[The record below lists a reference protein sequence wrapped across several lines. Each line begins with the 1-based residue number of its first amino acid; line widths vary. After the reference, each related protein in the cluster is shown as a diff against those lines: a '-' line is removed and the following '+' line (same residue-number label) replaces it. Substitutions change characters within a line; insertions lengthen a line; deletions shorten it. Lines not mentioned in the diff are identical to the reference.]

1 LTHWDE
7 LIIVAVI
14 GVVVAVIGFGAARWR
29 RADLNNLEEW
39 GLAGRGFGAIVTWFL
54 LGGDLYT
61 AYTFVAVPGVVFGLG
76 AYGLFA
82 LPYTIL
88 IYPLVFLTM
97 PRLWQVSRNKGY
109 ITGSD
114 YVRDRFDSRFFALL
128 IALTGILA
136 TMPYI
141 ALQIFGIK
149 VVLANM
155 GISPEIAL
163 VVAFLVLAVFTYVS
177 GLRAPALI
185 AVVKDVL
192 IWLVVIVA
200 IVYIPY
206 KLGGFGSIFNKVE
219 HANTLL
225 PVAKRKPDVIQ
236 PSLFNAYSSIALGS
250 ALALFLYPHSLVGV
264 FSAKGQRTIKR
275 NASFLPA
282 YSFMLGL
289 IGLLGFMAIA
299 AGIKPTAE
307 FGNNS
312 AIADLFQKMFP
323 SWFTGVAFAAIAV
336 GALVPAAVMS
346 IAAAN
351 LFSRNIW
358 REFIHPA
365 MSRREEATVSKVVSL
380 LVKVAALIFI
390 LVLPTTDIINYQTA
404 GGVWMINAL
413 PALIV
418 ALYIKRLNVWA
429 MVAGWAA
436 GMGVGT
442 WALIQEKFVSSLHDF
457 GWGGKIYIGFVAILV
472 NLVVVAVGSLV
483 AAAVGQST
491 VGKLNEADYREPS
504 PADTQRQPLL
514 TPLSPPLTG
523 GTTT

>member
-1 LTHWDE
+1 MTHWDE
-7 LIIVAVI
+7 LIIVIAI
-14 GVVVAVIGFGAARWR
+14 GVVVSVIGFGASRWR
-29 RADLNNLEEW
+29 RADLDHLEEW
-39 GLAGRGFGAIVTWFL
+39 GLAGRRFGTIVTWFL

-61 AYTFVAVPGVVFGLG
+61 AYTFVAVPGVVFALG

-82 LPYTIL
+82 LPYTII

-128 IALTGILA
+128 IALTGIVA

-149 VVLANM
+149 LVLANI
-155 GISPEIAL
+155 GISPEVAL
-163 VVAFLVLAVFTYVS
+163 VIAFVVLAVFTYVS

-185 AVVKDVL
+185 AIVKDGL

-200 IVYIPY
+200 VIYIPY
-206 KLGGFGSIFNKVE
+206 KLGGFGAIFHKVE
-219 HANTLL
+219 QAAAIAPKLK
-225 PVAKRKPDVIQ
+225 AKPDVLQ

-250 ALALFLYPHSLVGV
+250 ALALFLYPHSLTGV
-264 FSAKGQRTIKR
+264 FSASGQRVIRR

-282 YSFMLGL
+282 YSFLLGL
-289 IGLLGFMAIA
+289 IGLFGFMAIA
-299 AGIKPTAE
+299 AGVKPSKA

-312 AIADLFQKMFP
+312 AIADLFQNMFP

-336 GALVPAAVMS
+336 GALVPAAIMS

-358 REFIHPA
+358 REYIHPA
-365 MSRREEATVSKVVSL
+365 MSRREEANVSKVVSL
-380 LVKVAALIFI
+380 LVKVGALAFV
-390 LVLPTTDIINYQTA
+390 LALPTTDIINYQTA

-413 PALIV
+413 PALV
-418 ALYIKRLNVWA
+418 VSLYVKRLNVWA
-429 MVAGWAA
+429 LVAGWAG
-436 GMGVGT
+436 GMGLGT
-442 WALIQEKFVSSLHDF
+442 YALFQEKFATSLHDF
-457 GWGGKIYIGFVAILV
+457 GFGGKIYIGFAAIIV
-472 NLVVVAVGSLV
+472 NLVIV
-483 AAAVGQST
+483 AAGSAIAAVAGKST
-491 VGKLNEADYREPS
+491 AGNLSEADYRP
-504 PADTQRQPLL
+504 PAAGDAQR
-514 TPLSPPLTG
+514 TEAVPPLTPPLLPG
-523 GTTT
+523 SA

>member
-1 LTHWDE
+1 MTHWDE
-7 LIIVAVI
+7 LIIVGVI
-14 GVVVAVIGFGAARWR
+14 GVLVAVIGFGAARWR
-29 RADLNNLEEW
+29 RADLNHLEQW
-39 GLAGRGFGAIVTWFL
+39 GLAGRGFGTIVTWFL

-61 AYTFVAVPGVVFGLG
+61 AYTFVAVPGLVFAVG

-82 LPYTIL
+82 LPYTII

-114 YVRDRFDSRFFALL
+114 YVKDRFNSRFFALL

-141 ALQIFGIK
+141 ALQIYGIK

-155 GISPEIAL
+155 GISPEVAL
-163 VVAFLVLAVFTYVS
+163 VVAFVVLALFTYYS

-185 AVVKDVL
+185 AVVKDAL

-200 IVYIPY
+200 IIYIPY
-206 KLGGFGSIFNKVE
+206 KLGGFGSIFSKVE

-225 PVAKRKPDVIQ
+225 PVTKRKPDVLS
-236 PSLFNAYSSIALGS
+236 PTMFNAYASIALGS

-264 FSAKGQRTIKR
+264 FSAKSQRTIRR

-282 YSFMLGL
+282 YSFMLGM

-299 AGIKPTAE
+299 AGVKPTKE

-323 SWFTGVAFAAIAV
+323 SWFTGVGFAAIAV

-358 REFIHPA
+358 REYIHPA

-380 LVKVAALIFI
+380 LVKVAALVFI
-390 LVLPTTDIINYQTA
+390 LVLPTTDILNYQTA

-418 ALYIKRLNVWA
+418 ALYVRRLNVWA
-429 MVAGWAA
+429 MVLGWAA

-442 WALIQEKFVSSLHDF
+442 WALVQEKFLTSLHDF
-457 GWGGKIYIGFVAILV
+457 GWGGKIYIGFVAIV
-472 NLVVVAVGSLV
+472 ANLVVVALGSLL
-483 AAAVGQST
+483 AAAVGRST
-491 VGKLNEADYREPS
+491 RGNLEEADYRQPRAAE
-504 PADTQRQPLL
+504 AQRQPVLN
-514 TPLSPPLTG
+514 PLSPPLTG

>member
-1 LTHWDE
+1 VTTHWDE
-7 LIIVAVI
+7 LAIVIAL
-14 GVVVAVIGFGAARWR
+14 GVLVAVIGFLASRWR
-29 RADLNNLEEW
+29 RADLNHLEEW
-39 GLAGRGFGAIVTWFL
+39 GLAGRSFGTIVTWFL

-61 AYTFVAVPGVVFGLG
+61 AYTFVAVPGVVFALG

-109 ITGSD
+109 VTGSD
-114 YVRDRFDSRFFALL
+114 FVKDRFDSRFFALL
-128 IALTGILA
+128 IALTGIVA

-149 VVLANM
+149 VVLANI

-163 VVAFLVLAVFTYVS
+163 VVAFAVLAIFTYVS

-185 AVVKDVL
+185 AIVKDGL

-200 IVYIPY
+200 VIYIPY
-206 KLGGFGSIFNKVE
+206 KLGGFGNIFHKVE
-219 HANTLL
+219 QAATAAA
-225 PVAKRKPDVIQ
+225 PGKAKPDVLQ

-250 ALALFLYPHSLVGV
+250 ALALFLYPHSLTGV
-264 FSAKGQRTIKR
+264 FSSSGQRVIRR

-289 IGLLGFMAIA
+289 IGLFGFMAIA
-299 AGIKPTAE
+299 AGVKPTKE
-307 FGNNS
+307 FGNNG
-312 AIADLFQKMFP
+312 AIADLFQQMFP
-323 SWFTGVAFAAIAV
+323 SWFTGVAFAAIAI

-358 REFIHPA
+358 GEYIRPA
-365 MSRREEATVSKVVSL
+365 MTRREEATVSKVVSL
-380 LVKVAALIFI
+380 LVKVGALLFI
-390 LVLPTTDIINYQTA
+390 LALPTTDIINFQTA

-413 PALIV
+413 PALII
-418 ALYIKRLNVWA
+418 ALYIRRLHTWA

-436 GMGVGT
+436 GMALGT
-442 WALIQEKFVSSLHDF
+442 YALIVEKFTTSLHDF
-457 GWGGKIYIGFVAILV
+457 GYGGKVYIGFAAIIV
-472 NLVVVAVGSLV
+472 NVLVVGIGSLL
-483 AAAVGQST
+483 AALLGRPTPSRIE
-491 VGKLNEADYREPS
+491 KSDYAPHD
-504 PADTQRQPLL
+504 PADDRRTG
-514 TPLSPPLTG
+514 SVPPLTPPIPAG
-523 GTTT
+523 SS

>member
-1 LTHWDE
+1 MTHWDE
-7 LIIVAVI
+7 LIIVIAI
-14 GVVVAVIGFGAARWR
+14 GVLVTIIGFGASRWR
-29 RADLNNLEEW
+29 KADLNHIEEW
-39 GLAGRGFGAIVTWFL
+39 GLAGRSFGTIVTWFL

-61 AYTFVAVPGVVFGLG
+61 AYTFVAVPGVVFALG

-82 LPYTIL
+82 LPYTI
-88 IYPLVFLTM
+88 IVYPLVFLTM

-114 YVRDRFDSRFFALL
+114 YVKDRFDSRFFALL
-128 IALTGILA
+128 IALTGIVA

-149 VVLANM
+149 LVLANI
-155 GISPEIAL
+155 GISPEAAL
-163 VVAFLVLAVFTYVS
+163 VIAFVVLAIFTYVS

-185 AVVKDVL
+185 AVVKDGL

-200 IVYIPY
+200 VIYIPY
-206 KLGGFGSIFNKVE
+206 KLGGFGNIFHKVE
-219 HANTLL
+219 QVTAAA
-225 PVAKRKPDVIQ
+225 PVGKGKPDVL
-236 PSLFNAYSSIALGS
+236 PASLFNAYSSIALGS
-250 ALALFLYPHSLVGV
+250 ALALFLYPHSLTGV
-264 FSAKGQRTIKR
+264 FSAKSQRTIKR

-282 YSFMLGL
+282 YTFLLGL

-299 AGIKPTAE
+299 AGIKPSKA

-336 GALVPAAVMS
+336 GALVPAAVMA

-358 REFIHPA
+358 REYVHPA

-380 LVKVAALIFI
+380 LVKVGALAFV
-390 LVLPTTDIINYQTA
+390 LALPTTDIINYQTA

-413 PALIV
+413 PALVV
-418 ALYIKRLNVWA
+418 ALYVKRLNVWA
-429 MVAGWAA
+429 MVAGWAG
-436 GMGVGT
+436 GMGLGT
-442 WALIQEKFVSSLHDF
+442 YALVQEKFLSSLHDF
-457 GWGGKIYIGFVAILV
+457 GFGGKIYIGFAAIIV
-472 NLVVVAVGSLV
+472 NLVVVGAGSLV

-491 VGKLNEADYREPS
+491 PGKLSEADYRVPGLGEAQR
-504 PADTQRQPLL
+504 PALVQPMA
-514 TPLSPPLTG
+514 PPLAG
-523 GTTT
+523 GT

>member
-1 LTHWDE
+1 VTHWDE
-7 LIIVAVI
+7 LIIVIVL
-14 GVVVAVIGFGAARWR
+14 GVVVAIIGFGASRWR
-29 RADLNNLEEW
+29 SADLNHLEEW
-39 GLAGRGFGAIVTWFL
+39 GLAGRSFGTVVSWFL

-97 PRLWQVSRNKGY
+97 PKLWQVSRNKGY

-114 YVRDRFDSRFFALL
+114 FVKDRFDSRFFALL
-128 IALTGILA
+128 IALTGIVA

-149 VVLANM
+149 LVLANI
-155 GISPEIAL
+155 GISPEVAL
-163 VVAFLVLAVFTYVS
+163 VVAFAVLAVFTYVS

-185 AVVKDVL
+185 AIVKDAL

-200 IVYIPY
+200 IIYIPY
-206 KLGGFGSIFNKVE
+206 KLGGFGSIFHAVE
-219 HANTLL
+219 KASKAA
-225 PVAKRKPDVIQ
+225 PVAKGRPDVLQ

-250 ALALFLYPHSLVGV
+250 ALALFLYPHSLTGV
-264 FSAKGQRTIKR
+264 FSSSSQRVIKR

-282 YSFMLGL
+282 YSFLLGL

-299 AGIKPTAE
+299 AGVKPTAQ
-307 FGNNS
+307 FGNNG

-323 SWFTGVAFAAIAV
+323 SWFTGVAFAAIAI

-358 REFIHPA
+358 REYVHPA

-380 LVKVAALIFI
+380 LVKVGALLFI
-390 LVLPTTDIINYQTA
+390 LALPTTDIINFQTA

-418 ALYIKRLNVWA
+418 ALYVKRLNVWA
-429 MVAGWAA
+429 MVAGWAG

-442 WALIQEKFVSSLHDF
+442 WALIQEKFTSSLHDF
-457 GWGGKIYIGFVAILV
+457 GFGGKIYIGFVAIIL
-472 NLVVVAVGSLV
+472 NLVVVAVGSMV
-483 AAAVGQST
+483 AAALGQPNRTRLS
-491 VGKLNEADYREPS
+491 ASDYAMHRTGDAGP
-504 PADTQRQPLL
+504 PDAVTPL
-514 TPLSPPLTG
+514 TPTVSPG
-523 GTTT
+523 SG

>member
-1 LTHWDE
+1 VTHWDE
-7 LIIVAVI
+7 LAIVIVI
-14 GVVVAVIGFGAARWR
+14 GVLVSILGFWASRWR
-29 RADLNNLEEW
+29 RADLNHLEEW
-39 GLAGRGFGAIVTWFL
+39 GLAGRSFGTIVTWFL

-61 AYTFVAVPGVVFGLG
+61 AYTFVAVPGVVFAFG

-82 LPYTIL
+82 LPYTII

-114 YVRDRFDSRFFALL
+114 FVRDRFDSRFFALL
-128 IALTGILA
+128 IALTGIVA

-149 VVLANM
+149 LVLANI
-155 GISPEIAL
+155 GISPEVAL
-163 VVAFLVLAVFTYVS
+163 VVAFVVLAVFTFIS

-185 AVVKDVL
+185 AIVKDGL

-200 IVYIPY
+200 VIYIPY
-206 KLGGFGSIFNKVE
+206 KLGGFGSIFHKVE
-219 HANTLL
+219 QAAA
-225 PVAKRKPDVIQ
+225 VAPKLKAKPDVLQ

-250 ALALFLYPHSLVGV
+250 ALALFLYPHSVTGV
-264 FSAKGQRTIKR
+264 LSASGQRVIRR

-282 YSFMLGL
+282 YSFLLGL

-299 AGIKPTAE
+299 AGVKPTKA

-336 GALVPAAVMS
+336 GALVPAAIMS

-358 REFIHPA
+358 REYVHPA
-365 MSRREEATVSKVVSL
+365 MGRREEAMVSKVVSL
-380 LVKVAALIFI
+380 LVKVGALAFV
-390 LVLPTTDIINYQTA
+390 LALPTTDIINYQTA

-418 ALYIKRLNVWA
+418 ALYIRRLNVWA
-429 MVAGWAA
+429 MVAGWAG
-436 GMGVGT
+436 GMSLGT
-442 WALIQEKFVSSLHDF
+442 WALFQEKFATSLHDF
-457 GWGGKIYIGFVAILV
+457 GFGGKIYIGFAAIAV
-472 NLVVVAVGSLV
+472 NLIIV
-483 AAAVGQST
+483 AAGSAMAALAGRST
-491 VGKLNEADYREPS
+491 PGRLSEADYRAPTAGDAHRAGS
-504 PADTQRQPLL
+504 VPPVT
-514 TPLSPPLTG
+514 PPLAQG
-523 GTTT
+523 SG

>member
-1 LTHWDE
+1 MTHWDE
-7 LIIVAVI
+7 LAIVIVI
-14 GVVVAVIGFGAARWR
+14 GALVTVVGFGASRWR
-29 RADLNNLEEW
+29 RADLNHLEEW
-39 GLAGRGFGAIVTWFL
+39 GLAGRSFGTVVTWFL

-61 AYTFVAVPGVVFGLG
+61 AYTFVAVPGVVFALG

-82 LPYTIL
+82 LPYTVL
-88 IYPLVFLTM
+88 IYPLVFLCM

-109 ITGSD
+109 VTGSD

-128 IALTGILA
+128 IALTGIVA

-155 GISPEIAL
+155 GISPEVAL
-163 VVAFLVLAVFTYVS
+163 VVAFVVLAAFTYVS

-185 AVVKDVL
+185 AVVKDAL

-200 IVYIPY
+200 IIYIPY
-206 KLGGFGSIFNKVE
+206 KLGGFGSIFQKVE
-219 HANTLL
+219 HAAAIAPKLK
-225 PVAKRKPDVIQ
+225 AKPDVLQ

-264 FSAKGQRTIKR
+264 FSAKGQKVIKR

-282 YSFMLGL
+282 YSFLLGL

-299 AGIKPTAE
+299 AGIKPTKA

-312 AIADLFQKMFP
+312 AIADLFQHMFP

-336 GALVPAAVMS
+336 GALVPAAIMS

-358 REFIHPA
+358 REYVHPA

-380 LVKVAALIFI
+380 LVKVGALAFV
-390 LVLPTTDIINYQTA
+390 LGLPTTDIINYQTA

-413 PALIV
+413 PALVV
-418 ALYIKRLNVWA
+418 ALYVKRLNVWA
-429 MVAGWAA
+429 MVAGWAG
-436 GMGVGT
+436 GMGLGT
-442 WALIQEKFVSSLHDF
+442 YALFQEKFATSLHDF
-457 GWGGKIYIGFVAILV
+457 GFGGKIYIGFAAIIV
-472 NLVVVAVGSLV
+472 NLVIV
-483 AAAVGQST
+483 AAGSAIAALAGT
-491 VGKLNEADYREPS
+491 TPVGKLTESDYRP
-504 PADTQRQPLL
+504 PVGGDLQR
-514 TPLSPPLTG
+514 TGSSPPLTPPLTQG
-523 GTTT
+523 SG

>member
-1 LTHWDE
+1 MTHWDE
-7 LIIVAVI
+7 LIIVAAI
-14 GVVVAVIGFGAARWR
+14 GLVVAVIGFGASRWR
-29 RADLNNLEEW
+29 KADLNHLEEW
-39 GLAGRGFGAIVTWFL
+39 GLAGRSFGTIVTWFL

-82 LPYTIL
+82 LPYTI
-88 IYPLVFLTM
+88 IVYPLVFLCM

-114 YVRDRFDSRFFALL
+114 FVKARFDSRFFALL
-128 IALTGILA
+128 IALTGIVA

-149 VVLANM
+149 VVLANI

-163 VVAFLVLAVFTYVS
+163 VVAFVVLAIFTWVS
-177 GLRAPALI
+177 GVRAPALI
-185 AVVKDVL
+185 AIVKDGL

-200 IVYIPY
+200 VIYIPY
-206 KLGGFGSIFNKVE
+206 KLGGFGSIFSKVE
-219 HANTLL
+219 HLAA
-225 PVAKRKPDVIQ
+225 VAPIKAKARPDVLQ

-250 ALALFLYPHSLVGV
+250 ALALFLYPHSLIGV
-264 FSAKGQRTIKR
+264 FSSKSQRAIKR

-282 YSFMLGL
+282 YSFLLGL

-299 AGIKPTAE
+299 AGIKPTKA

-336 GALVPAAVMS
+336 GALVPAAIMS

-358 REFIHPA
+358 REYVHPA

-380 LVKVAALIFI
+380 LVKFGALAFV
-390 LVLPTTDIINYQTA
+390 LALPTTDIINYQTA

-413 PALIV
+413 PALVV
-418 ALYIKRLNVWA
+418 ALYVKRLNVWA
-429 MVAGWAA
+429 MVLGWAA

-442 WALIQEKFVSSLHDF
+442 WALIQEKFISSLHDF
-457 GWGGKIYIGFVAILV
+457 GWGGKIYIGFVAIVV

-483 AAAVGQST
+483 AEALGHST
-491 VGKLNEADYREPS
+491 AGTLSDADYREPG
-504 PADTQRQPLL
+504 PQAQRAPLVQPMA
-514 TPLSPPLTG
+514 PPVT
-523 GTTT
+523 

>member
-1 LTHWDE
+1 MIHWDE
-7 LIIVAVI
+7 LVIVAAI

-29 RADLNNLEEW
+29 RANLNHLEEW
-39 GLAGRGFGAIVTWFL
+39 GLAGRSFGTIVTWFL
-54 LGGDLYT
+54 LGGDIYT

-82 LPYTIL
+82 LPYTII
-88 IYPLVFLTM
+88 IYPLVILTM

-141 ALQIFGIK
+141 ALQMFGIK
-149 VVLANM
+149 VVLANI
-155 GISPEIAL
+155 GISPEVAL
-163 VVAFLVLAVFTYVS
+163 VVAFLVLAVFTYIS

-192 IWLVVIVA
+192 IWIVVMVA
-200 IVYIPY
+200 LIYIPY
-206 KLGGFGSIFNKVE
+206 KLGGFGSIFSKVE
-219 HANTLL
+219 HLAAAAPL
-225 PVAKRKPDVIQ
+225 PAKARPDVLQ

-250 ALALFLYPHSLVGV
+250 ALALFLYPHSLTGV
-264 FSAKGQRTIKR
+264 FSSKSQRTIKR

-282 YSFMLGL
+282 YSFLLGL

-299 AGIKPTAE
+299 AGIKPTKA

-336 GALVPAAVMS
+336 GALVPAAVMA

-358 REFIHPA
+358 REYIHPT
-365 MSRREEATVSKVVSL
+365 MSRREEATVSKIVSL
-380 LVKVAALIFI
+380 LVKVAALVFI
-390 LVLPTTDIINYQTA
+390 LALPTTDIINYQTA

-418 ALYIKRLNVWA
+418 ALYVKRLNVWA

-442 WALIQEKFVSSLHDF
+442 WALVQEKFISSLHDF
-457 GWGGKIYIGFVAILV
+457 GYGGKIYIGFAAIIV

-483 AAAVGQST
+483 AASVGQST
-491 VGKLNEADYREPS
+491 VGKLSEADYREPG
-504 PADTQRQPLL
+504 PGAVQR
-514 TPLSPPLTG
+514 PPLVQPMAPPLAG
-523 GTTT
+523 GST

>member
-1 LTHWDE
+1 MTHWDE
-7 LIIVAVI
+7 LVIVVAI
-14 GVVVAVIGFGAARWR
+14 GVLVAVIGFLASRWR
-29 RADLNNLEEW
+29 RADLNHLEEW
-39 GLAGRGFGAIVTWFL
+39 GLAGRSFGTVVTWFL

-61 AYTFVAVPGVVFGLG
+61 AYTFVAVPGVVFALG

-82 LPYTIL
+82 LPYTII

-109 ITGSD
+109 VTGSD

-149 VVLANM
+149 VVLANI
-155 GISPEIAL
+155 GISPEAALIIAF
-163 VVAFLVLAVFTYVS
+163 VVLALFTYVS
-177 GLRAPALI
+177 GIRAPALI
-185 AVVKDVL
+185 AIVKDAL

-200 IVYIPY
+200 VIYIPY

-219 HANTLL
+219 HAAS
-225 PVAKRKPDVIQ
+225 VAAAGKAKPDVLQ

-250 ALALFLYPHSLVGV
+250 ALALFLYPHSLTAV
-264 FSAKGQRTIKR
+264 FSSKSQRTIKR

-282 YSFMLGL
+282 YSFMLGM

-299 AGIKPTAE
+299 AGIKPTAA

-358 REFIHPA
+358 REYIHPQ
-365 MSRREEATVSKVVSL
+365 MSHREEANVSKVVSL
-380 LVKVAALIFI
+380 LVKVAALVFI

-418 ALYIKRLNVWA
+418 ALYVRRLNLWA
-429 MVAGWAA
+429 MVAGWVA
-436 GMGVGT
+436 GMALGT
-442 WALIQEKFVSSLHDF
+442 YALVVEKFATSLHDF
-457 GWGGKIYIGFVAILV
+457 GFGLGKIYIGFAAIAV
-472 NLVVVAVGSLV
+472 NLVVVGVGSLL
-483 AAAVGQST
+483 AAAVGQPT
-491 VGKLNEADYREPS
+491 EGKLTEADYRA
-504 PADTQRQPLL
+504 PAVGEAPR
-514 TPLSPPLTG
+514 PPLVQPMAPPLAG
-523 GTTT
+523 GSA

>member
-1 LTHWDE
+1 VTHWDE
-7 LIIVAVI
+7 LIIVAAI
-14 GVVVAVIGFGAARWR
+14 GVVVAIIGFGAARWR
-29 RADLNNLEEW
+29 RADLNHLEEW
-39 GLAGRGFGAIVTWFL
+39 GLAGRGFGTIVTWFL

-82 LPYTIL
+82 LPYTVL

-149 VVLANM
+149 VVLANI

-163 VVAFLVLAVFTYVS
+163 VVAFAVLALFTWVS
-177 GLRAPALI
+177 GVRAPALI
-185 AVVKDVL
+185 AVVKDAL

-200 IVYIPY
+200 LIYIPY
-206 KLGGFGSIFNKVE
+206 KLGGFGSIFSKVE
-219 HANTLL
+219 HANAL
-225 PVAKRKPDVIQ
+225 AKVKKPDVLQ

-282 YSFMLGL
+282 YSFLLGL

-299 AGIKPTAE
+299 AGIKPTKA

-312 AIADLFQKMFP
+312 AIADLFQKFFP
-323 SWFTGVAFAAIAV
+323 TWFTGVAFAAIAV
-336 GALVPAAVMS
+336 GALVPAAVMA

-358 REFIHPA
+358 REYVHPA
-365 MSRREEATVSKVVSL
+365 MSRREEATVSKIVSL
-380 LVKVAALIFI
+380 LVKVAALVFI

-442 WALIQEKFVSSLHDF
+442 YALIQEKFITSLHDF
-457 GWGGKIYIGFVAILV
+457 GFGGKIYIGFAAIIV
-472 NLVVVAVGSLV
+472 NLLVVAVGSLV

-491 VGKLNEADYREPS
+491 VGKLNEADYREPH
-504 PADTQRQPLL
+504 PEAQRQPLVQ
-514 TPLSPPLTG
+514 PLAPPLAG
-523 GTTT
+523 GTA

>member
-1 LTHWDE
+1 MTHWDE
-7 LIIVAVI
+7 LIIVAAV
-14 GVVVAVIGFGAARWR
+14 GLLVAVLGFAAARWR
-29 RADLNNLEEW
+29 RADLNHLEQW
-39 GLAGRGFGAIVTWFL
+39 GLGGRGFGTIVTWFL

-82 LPYTIL
+82 LPYTVI

-97 PRLWQVSRNKGY
+97 PRLWQVSRNRGY

-149 VVLANM
+149 VVLASI

-163 VVAFLVLAVFTYVS
+163 VIAFLVLAVFTYVS
-177 GLRAPALI
+177 GVRAPALI

-200 IVYIPY
+200 VIYIPY
-206 KLGGFGSIFNKVE
+206 KLGGFGSIFSKVE
-219 HANTLL
+219 HVNSLL
-225 PVAKRKPDVIQ
+225 PKAKAKPDVLQ
-236 PSLFNAYSSIALGS
+236 PTLFNAYASIALGS

-264 FSAKGQRTIKR
+264 FSAKSQRTIRR

-282 YSFMLGL
+282 YSFLLGL

-299 AGIKPTAE
+299 AGVKPSAS

-312 AIADLFQKMFP
+312 AITDLFQQMFP
-323 SWFTGVAFAAIAV
+323 SWFTGIGFAAIAV

-358 REFIHPA
+358 REYVHPN
-365 MSRREEATVSKVVSL
+365 MSHREEATVSKIVSL

-418 ALYIKRLNVWA
+418 ALYIRRLNVWA

-436 GMGVGT
+436 GMGLGT
-442 WALIQEKFVSSLHDF
+442 YALFAEKFATSLHDF
-457 GWGGKIYIGFVAILV
+457 GFGLGKIYIGFAAIIV
-472 NLVVVAVGSLV
+472 NLVVVGVGSLI
-483 AAAVGQST
+483 AAALGHAAQGRLT
-491 VGKLNEADYREPS
+491 EADYRPSGPEPAAAPVTAPLVT
-504 PADTQRQPLL
+504 PA
-514 TPLSPPLTG
+514 G
-523 GTTT
+523 G